1 MGQLVTAGSRPARPD
16 LRWPRRPR
24 DGHKGTFG
32 TVLVVAGSHDMLGAA
47 VLVATSALRGG
58 AGLVQVAVP
67 RALQPFVALAQPCA
81 TTLPRT
87 AAALRTALRRA
98 SAVVVGPGLGT
109 SATTRALVRLL
120 LRTAAVPV
128 VLDADAL
135 NVLAPLRRPLVARG
149 PLLLT
154 PHPGEAARL
163 LGITTAAVQADR
175 RAALSALVARSG
187 ATVVLKGA
195 GTLVGDGAQW
205 FRNRTGNPG
214 LGTGGSGDVLA
225 GLLAALLAQGV
236 EPFRAACL
244 AVHAH
249 GRAAD
254 RLVQRVG
261 EAGLIA
267 SDLPLAIAESNR

>member
-1 MGQLVTAGSRPARPD
+1 VSAAARPD
-16 LRWPRRPR
+16 LRWPVRPR
-24 DGHKGTFG
+24 AGHKGTFG

-47 VLVATSALRGG
+47 VLVATAALRGG
-58 AGLVQVAVP
+58 AGLAKVCVP
-67 RALQPFVALAQPCA
+67 RALQPFVAMAQPCA

-87 AAALRTALRRA
+87 TAALRAALERA
-98 SAVVVGPGLGT
+98 SAVVLGPGLG
-109 SATTRALVRLL
+109 SGAAVRALVRLI
-120 LRTAAVPV
+120 LRTSTVPV

-135 NVLAPLRRPLVARG
+135 NALAPLRRPLVARG
-149 PLLLT
+149 PLVLT

-163 LGITTAAVQADR
+163 LGIPTAAVQADR
-175 RAALSALVARSG
+175 RAALAALVARSG

-195 GTLVGDGAQW
+195 GTLVGDGARW

-225 GLLAALLAQGV
+225 GLLGALLAQGV
-236 EPFRAACL
+236 EPFRAVCL
-244 AVHAH
+244 AVHTH

-254 RLVQRVG
+254 RLVRRVG

-267 SDLPLAIAESNR
+267 SDLPFAIAEVAR

>member
-1 MGQLVTAGSRPARPD
+1 VSGASRPD
-16 LRWPRRPR
+16 LRWPVRPR

-47 VLVATSALRGG
+47 VLVATAALRGG
-58 AGLVQVAVP
+58 AGLVQVSVP
-67 RALQPFVALAQPCA
+67 RALQPFVAVAQPCA

-87 AAALRTALRRA
+87 AAALRAALERA
-98 SAVVVGPGLGT
+98 SAVVLGPGLGT
-109 SATTRALVRLL
+109 GASVRTLVRTI
-120 LRTAAVPV
+120 LRASTVPV

-135 NVLAPLRRPLVARG
+135 NVLAPLRRPLPARA

-163 LGITTAAVQADR
+163 LGVTAAAVQADR
-175 RAALSALVARSG
+175 RAALAALIERSG
-187 ATVVLKGA
+187 ATVILKGH
-195 GTLVGDGAQW
+195 GTLVGAGAQW
-205 FRNRTGNPG
+205 FANRTGNPG

-225 GLLAALLAQGV
+225 GLLGALLAQGL

-244 AVHAH
+244 AVHTH

-254 RLVQRVG
+254 RLVRRVG
-261 EAGLIA
+261 ETGLIA
-267 SDLPLAIAESNR
+267 SDLPLAIAEVAR